1 MEMWQYE
8 KAIQE
13 HMFLNKEWVD
23 KSRTVFQ
30 FSNWNDSIPSRLGL
44 SWFLTNE
51 AGERMTGHTGSQGGF
66 ISDYC
71 WLPGQQLFYVL
82 LCNIPKPI
90 KEIRAKLFDLLKM
103 NNWKTD

>member
-1 MEMWQYE
+1 
-8 KAIQE
+8 
-13 HMFLNKEWVD
+13 
-23 KSRTVFQ
+23 
-30 FSNWNDSIPSRLGL
+30 
-44 SWFLTNE
+44 
-51 AGERMTGHTGSQGGF
+51 MTGHTGSQGGF

-71 WLPGQQLFYVL
+71 WLSGRQLFYVL